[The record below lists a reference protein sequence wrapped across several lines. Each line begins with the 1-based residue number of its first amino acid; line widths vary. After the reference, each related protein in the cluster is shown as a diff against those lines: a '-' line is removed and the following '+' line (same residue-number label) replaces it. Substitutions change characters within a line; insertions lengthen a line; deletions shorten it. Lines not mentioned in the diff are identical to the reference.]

1 MCTELFAVG
10 SICEII
16 SDTPESISSD
26 NNVTEAVTESWEK
39 SVLNATLFVD
49 QIGISLP
56 RNDSVTNDTT
66 ISNATLIKK
75 FTCLLEE
82 TPPEEHSTFQVCFH
96 IFFIIMPTK
105 NCIFLWIRWSMVQL
119 CYLCWNKIKMSLHA
133 PNQQHVTLWFS
144 MHRGVHLVSRYKK
157 LC

>member
-56 RNDSVTNDTT
+56 MNDSMTNDTT

-82 TPPEEHSTFQVCFH
+82 TPSPEEHSTFQVCYNN
-96 IFFIIMPTK
+96 FFIIMQPK
-105 NCIFLWIRWSMVQL
+105 NCIFL
-119 CYLCWNKIKMSLHA
+119 
-133 PNQQHVTLWFS
+133 
-144 MHRGVHLVSRYKK
+144 
-157 LC
+157 